1 MAGRPHEVLVA
12 AMHESPD
19 LVNALVVALRGVDL
33 PEGLEPVDSTVRF
46 VKTAEVRP
54 DVLFAKDRGPW
65 AIVELQ
71 RKIDPDKRRRWL
83 LAAGIL
89 LDQTGV
95 LGDLLVITARRSVAR
110 WARTVAHV
118 VTKLGTKLALTPVV
132 LRLGPN
138 EVQKLLDP
146 AHPELALF
154 AAWAMHHR
162 HGPKARAVIEEAIE
176 LTERM
181 PEPLREAQI
190 RAILSMLSSRMLAA
204 FVEDPMRLA
213 DIPESNAVKRARRI
227 LEERGREKWL
237 AEGKLEGEI
246 TGEIKGKLEG
256 KLEGMREALMTL
268 LSARKLAVSKA
279 QRATIEACTDVG
291 QIEQWIVRG
300 ATAGSVREVLDAGR
314 A

>member
-12 AMHESPD
+12 AMHDSPD
-19 LVNALVVALRGVDL
+19 LVSALVAALRGVAL
-33 PEGLEPVDSTVRF
+33 PAGLTPVDSTVRF

-54 DVLFAKDRGPW
+54 DVLFAKERGAW

-110 WARTVAHV
+110 WAKTVAHI
-118 VTKLGTKLALTPVV
+118 VTELGTKLALTPVV
-132 LRLGPN
+132 LHLGPTQ
-138 EVQKLLDP
+138 VRKLLDP

-162 HGPKARAVIEEAIE
+162 HGPKAREVVEQAIE

-181 PEPLREAQI
+181 PEPLRQAQM

-204 FVEDPMRLA
+204 FLEDPMSLA
-213 DIPESNAVKRARRI
+213 DIPESNAVKKARRM
-227 LEERGREKWL
+227 LEARGREKWL
-237 AEGKLEGEI
+237 AEGKIE
-246 TGEIKGKLEG
+246 GEIKGKIEG
-256 KLEGMREALMTL
+256 EIKALLTFL
-268 LSARKLAVSKA
+268 KARGLPVSDVE
-279 QRATIEACTDVG
+279 RASIEACADAG
-291 QIEQWIVRG
+291 QIEQWIARAV
-300 ATAGSVREVLDAGR
+300 TAGSVREVLEAAPAPR